1 MAAPGSDSFIQR
13 LIDKFNQSRFFTV
26 SLLLHI
32 VLVAIFGTTVLFQAI
47 QEPSDFEGGEGGFVD
62 DAAMAVAPPAPA
74 MQQPTTFT
82 VTAPSQPTTS
92 LNAITTMNPET
103 LDFSMNTVMAP
114 PTVTPSTTTAAT
126 AAPAAM
132 PTNSAG
138 MSKGDAAAIAATVA
152 GWGKGNKTGSGT
164 GVRQR
169 EFQFVAYLGKYKGG
183 NWDSTV
189 RVSRGKIDGGSL
201 PNLLY
206 LISKWSRDKIKTNER
221 NVEAVELD
229 SDRLFADPVPPFVFI
244 TGSRDFVL
252 TEKEVENLRKY
263 VKIGGAIWGDS
274 SVPGERSRFDI
285 AFRREMRRVIPDV
298 DKEFEPLPENHP
310 IFTNNYFPE
319 IKSAPAGLNYYQE
332 PVYALR
338 IFGEIAILY
347 TANDYGD
354 MWQVGLGPDGKID
367 LGKDEKG
374 QYIAVNQNIWERRGV
389 YLHNIDEESI
399 ERSFKFG
406 INVIT
411 HLLTRWDNKVNV
423 GSRL

>member
-1 MAAPGSDSFIQR
+1 MAAPGSDSFFQR
-13 LIDKFNQSRFFTV
+13 LIDKFSQSRFFTI

-32 VLVAIFGTTVLFQAI
+32 LLVAIFGGTVLYQAV

-62 DAAMAVAPPAPA
+62 DAAVVAAPPMPT
-74 MQQPTTFT
+74 QQETTTFT
-82 VTAPSQPTTS
+82 VTAPQTQTTS

-114 PTVTPSTTTAAT
+114 PTVTPTTVDAAT
-126 AAPAAM
+126 AAPAPM

-138 MSKGDAAAIAATVA
+138 MSKGEAAAIAATVG
-152 GWGKGNKTGSGT
+152 GWGKGSGT
-164 GVRQR
+164 GAGTGLRQR
-169 EFQFVAYLGKYKGG
+169 EFKFIAYLGKYKGG

-189 RVSRGKIDGGSL
+189 QVSRGKIDGGSL

-206 LISKWSRDKIKTNER
+206 LISKWSRDKITTNER
-221 NVEAVELD
+221 NVEAVDLD
-229 SDRLFADPVPPFVFI
+229 SDRLFADPVPPFIFL

-252 TEKEVENLRKY
+252 TEKEVQNLRKY

-274 SVPGERSRFDI
+274 SVPGKRSRFDI
-285 AFRREMRRVIPDV
+285 AFKREMRRVIPDV
-298 DKEFEPLPENHP
+298 DKKFEPLPANHP
-310 IFTNNYFPE
+310 IYTSNYYPE
-319 IKSAPAGLNYYQE
+319 IQSTPAGLNFYQD
-332 PVYALR
+332 PIYALR

-347 TANDYGD
+347 TSNDYGD
-354 MWQVGLGPDGKID
+354 MWQIGLDADGKID
-367 LGKDEKG
+367 LGTDEKG
-374 QYIAVNQNIWERRGV
+374 KSVAVNQNIWSQRGV
-389 YLHNIDEESI
+389 YLHNLEPESI

-406 INVIT
+406 INIVT